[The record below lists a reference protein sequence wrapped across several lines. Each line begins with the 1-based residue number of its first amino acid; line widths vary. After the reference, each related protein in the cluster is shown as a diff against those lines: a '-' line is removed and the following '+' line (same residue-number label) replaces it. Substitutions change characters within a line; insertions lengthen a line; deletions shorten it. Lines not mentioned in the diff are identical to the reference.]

1 MNKKTYILG
10 FIALA
15 VLAGAVWYGSQ
26 NEGVTDQSASVLGDN
41 QEESPGSVI
50 VSKEVVGDLVLG
62 SPEAPVT
69 IIKYSSHFCVH
80 CIDFHRDTLPLLMDK
95 YIKTGQVKLISRFVS
110 PAEIGLAI
118 LCAREQDK
126 FSEVSDY
133 FFEHSQELKSAD
145 DVKSMALQIDL
156 DQESFNQCY
165 DSKKYED
172 KVVEWFDQAT
182 ESGVAGTPTFFV
194 NGQEI
199 NGNQPISVFEQII
212 DQALEQVE

>member
-1 MNKKTYILG
+1 MNKTKTIILG
-10 FIALA
+10 LIALA
-15 VLAGAVWYGSQ
+15 FLVGVVWYGFQ
-26 NEGVTDQSASVLGDN
+26 NQDAVNKQKASALESGQEVSFPKVTS
-41 QEESPGSVI
+41 EF
-50 VSKEVVGDLVLG
+50 VLG

-69 IIKYSSHFCVH
+69 MIEYSSHFCGH
-80 CIDFHRDTLPLLMDK
+80 CIDFHNNNLPLLMDK

-133 FFEHSQELKSAD
+133 FFEHSQELKSVD
-145 DVKSMALQIDL
+145 DVKPMALQIDL